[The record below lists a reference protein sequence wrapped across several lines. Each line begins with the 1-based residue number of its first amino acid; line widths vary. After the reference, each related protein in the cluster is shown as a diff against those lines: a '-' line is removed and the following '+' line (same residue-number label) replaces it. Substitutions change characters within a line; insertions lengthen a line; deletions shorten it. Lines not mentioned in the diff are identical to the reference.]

1 MRPVGQPPITRLLV
15 DSMQQQGAKAP
26 EYEKI
31 KLKRKT
37 KNNLDKQAK
46 RKQRRHVNDYLWRY
60 RQMRPRRQALAL
72 PALVAVALL
81 PSGGA
86 AQATAAHL
94 AAHSQSI
101 TLTELDW
108 NPTGPDNTFFIDVN
122 KAFEQQN
129 PGVTIKRTTISF
141 NTDVS
146 TIRLRAASPSA
157 PCIIGANE
165 GWSGVGVLAK
175 DHLLVPLNKYAA
187 QYHWFSRY
195 PTAVLAQ
202 QMVSQNGKELG
213 TGNLYEMAT
222 VLAGPQSVY
231 YNKDLLSQLHLPVP
245 STLAEL
251 EHDMAAAKAHG
262 IVPME
267 LGLEDQVQITV
278 PLYQVLDAI
287 TPAQKL
293 ANFVYGIG
301 RPTVASIGMDKAA
314 ATIQGWAK
322 DGYFP
327 KSVLG
332 ISSSQAENNFFSG
345 KGLFYPAWPGYSG
358 TPAQDARTG
367 VFALD
372 GPNGKAE
379 DQDNSNQP
387 LGISR
392 SCKYVDL
399 AAQYLNFVSGPEA
412 GKIAVKLGLVPQIPV
427 KASSTQEGP
436 IFRSE
441 LTLANN
447 VAKSNGYVPY
457 FDLSTLTMLTTLER
471 AGQSLVAGRMTPQAF
486 TAALQAD
493 YSAFHNS

>member
-1 MRPVGQPPITRLLV
+1 M
-15 DSMQQQGAKAP
+15 K
-26 EYEKI
+26 
-31 KLKRKT
+31 
-37 KNNLDKQAK
+37 
-46 RKQRRHVNDYLWRY
+46 
-60 RQMRPRRQALAL
+60 PRRTVIAL
-72 PALVAVALL
+72 PVAAALALL
-81 PSGGA
+81 PSGAVAHA
-86 AQATAAHL
+86 APAKAGSNQA
-94 AAHSQSI
+94 I

-108 NPTGPDNTFFIDVN
+108 NPTGPDSTFFNDVN
-122 KAFEQQN
+122 RAFEQQH
-129 PGVTIKRTTISF
+129 PGVTIKRTAVSF

-175 DHLLVPLNKYAA
+175 DHLLVPLNKYAS
-187 QYHWFSRY
+187 QYHWFSEY

-213 TGNLYEMAT
+213 TGVLYEMAT

-231 YNKDLLSQLHLPVP
+231 YNKDMLSKLQLPVP
-245 STLAEL
+245 STLAQL
-251 EHDMAAAKAHG
+251 ENDMAVAKAHG
-262 IVPME
+262 VVPME

-287 TPAQKL
+287 TPAQKI

-301 RPTVASIGMDKAA
+301 KPTVASIGMDKAA
-314 ATIQGWAK
+314 ATIQTWAK

-332 ISSSQAENNFFSG
+332 ISSTQAENNFFSG
-345 KGLFYPAWPGYSG
+345 QGLFYPAWPGYSG
-358 TPAQDARTG
+358 TAAQDARTG

-372 GPNGKAE
+372 GPNGRAE

-387 LGISR
+387 LGITR
-392 SCKYVDL
+392 SCKYVGL
-399 AAQYLNFVSGPEA
+399 AAQYLNFVSGPAA
-412 GKIAVKLGLVPQIPV
+412 GKIAVQLGLLPQIAV
-427 KASSTQEGP
+427 KVGPAQGGGP

-441 LTLANN
+441 LALANN

-471 AGQSLVAGRMTPQAF
+471 AGQSLVAGRMTPEAF